1 MYFKEIYK
9 QNWFIDPN
17 LVLDYNKLSTLPL
30 LEQECLINV
39 MRCGLKDETK
49 SEIIVSCSNQVMITE
64 LSKSEYFEVQKLLL
78 SKSERNN
85 DFILEVEGIL
95 KTKGLTIRKKIP
107 VFSKEEK
114 KRRSDRMKRNFDK
127 K

>member
-1 MYFKEIYK
+1 LYFKEIYK